1 MGNTHT
7 RTLTQRVIDHGV
19 TMTTATNIP
28 STSFAAA
35 LAAAK
40 PADGI
45 KLPADRYSFK
55 VVSAIVKAGTSSPI
69 LRLDLDVISGRATN
83 TKFAGRRAIKNQP
96 LSIAAAPFVAALCMQ
111 AGQGE
116 ILASQALCEA
126 LGHGDEAVVRR
137 FVGATLVIDRSY
149 VKDSDEVK
157 MDLVIEE

>member
-1 MGNTHT
+1 MT
-7 RTLTQRVIDHGV
+7 DHGV

-40 PADGI
+40 PSDGI
-45 KLPADRYSFK
+45 KLPADRYSAK
-55 VVSAIVKAGTSSPI
+55 IVSATVKPGTSSNI
-69 LRLDLDVISGRATN
+69 LRLDLDVVSGRTTAN
-83 TKFAGRRAIKNQP
+83 KFAGRRMIKNQP
-96 LSIAAAPFVAALCMQ
+96 LSIAAAPYVAALCQMTGNQ
-111 AGQGE
+111 D

-137 FVGATLVIDRSY
+137 FVGATITVDRAY